1 MATYEIVLRNE
12 TAEGEKISAPSKDST
27 GAKIKAPSANGKQAI
42 SAAAAYGIAK
52 RAVTMAVS
60 HQVNTVELR
69 TGHAE
74 LQQRQQ
80 MISDIASRSFNVIES
95 IAVGFA
101 VGNVAGAAVGAV
113 TSLAFQGIE
122 LAQQMEE
129 RQWRMQE
136 ESIGISLANIRSG
149 LGRNTR

>member
-1 MATYEIVLRNE
+1 MATYEIIIKNGANE
-12 TAEGEKISAPSKDST
+12 GAKISAPSTEST
-27 GAKIKAPSANGKQAI
+27 GTKENVSSVPSFMKP
-42 SAAAAYGIAK
+42 AAAYGIAK
-52 RAVTMAVS
+52 RAVTMGIN
-60 HQVNTVELR
+60 HRVNTVELR

-74 LQQRQQ
+74 LQQRYQL
-80 MISDIASRSFNVIES
+80 INDIATRSFNLIES
-95 IAVGFA
+95 MAVGFA

-113 TSLAFQGIE
+113 TSLAFQGVAIS
-122 LAQQMEE
+122 QQLEE